1 VDQQASGQQAKEAY
15 RSFAI
20 LLKGLLRKDLRGLT
34 EDEFQQELGL
44 QSVDKVKF
52 RLPKDLERRG
62 LLLF

>member
-1 VDQQASGQQAKEAY
+1 VDPTGLWPAGQGSY